1 MGAGSDRPVRAK
13 TGREAGRH
21 PIARET
27 MDTKRPKTLTEAYP
41 RLAAPFSSA
50 RVRWRTVEVDEQ
62 KGQVRVVP
70 YVDATTV
77 MDRLDEVVGP
87 EGWSYDFDLLPDG
100 TVKGKL
106 TILGITKCNRGA
118 IEGNDVST
126 ADKVKGD
133 ASDGLKRA
141 AVLFGIGRYL
151 ARVGPIWVPYDPAT
165 GTFEPPALPD
175 WALPE
180 EERGGKQ
187 PATTVRVDRPVQS
200 TSPVGQT
207 DEATPETGRV
217 TAQDF
222 WGLANQALKKGVS
235 HEQIQDIARQ
245 ANGDW
250 GAALAQLQQVM
261 TGQPEWLSGLAE
273 DPGEALNELFG

>member
-1 MGAGSDRPVRAK
+1 MN
-13 TGREAGRH
+13 
-21 PIARET
+21 
-27 MDTKRPKTLTEAYP
+27 TKQPKTLAEVFP
-41 RLAAPFSSA
+41 QLAAPFPGA
-50 RVRWRTVEVDEQ
+50 RVRWRTVEVDERE
-62 KGQVRVVP
+62 GQVRVVP
-70 YVDATTV
+70 YVDATAV

-151 ARVGPIWVPYDPAT
+151 AQVGPIWVPYDPAT

-175 WALPE
+175 WALSE
-180 EERGGKQ
+180 EERGREQ
-187 PATTVRVDRPVQS
+187 PTTTVRANKPIQT
-200 TSPVGQT
+200 TSPKQADG
-207 DEATPETGRV
+207 APAGKV
-217 TAQDF
+217 TARDF
-222 WGLANQALKKGVS
+222 WTLANQALEQGVP
-235 HEQIQDIARQ
+235 HEQIQAIAQ
-245 ANGDW
+245 ATNGDW
-250 GAALAQLQQVM
+250 NAAMAKLRQAMGAD
-261 TGQPEWLSGLAE
+261 QPDWLAE
-273 DPGEALNELFG
+273 LAKDPTEDLEELFG